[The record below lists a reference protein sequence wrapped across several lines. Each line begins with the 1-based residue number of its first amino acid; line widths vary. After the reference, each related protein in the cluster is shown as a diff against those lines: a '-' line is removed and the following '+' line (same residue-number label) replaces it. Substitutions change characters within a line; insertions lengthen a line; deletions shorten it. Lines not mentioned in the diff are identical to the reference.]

1 MRTVLIPH
9 PSSLIPDMDEST
21 LIQEKLRE
29 YLTLIGPLDRA
40 GDEIELSRKM
50 IRARTEDE
58 LHQIAPALG
67 ALSEVLGIS
76 SIDLL
81 LAKDRRAFMQAAVE
95 RYRYGKIIPP
105 VNATTTSMT
114 QAQASAAAA
123 SANTATNQ
131 TTTQAA
137 PAAPVK

>member
-1 MRTVLIPH
+1 
-9 PSSLIPDMDEST
+9 MDEST

-67 ALSEVLGIS
+67 ALSDVLGIS

-81 LAKDRRAFMQAAVE
+81 LAKDRRAFMQEAVE
-95 RYRYGKIIPP
+95 RSGLSIEEVRLRL
-105 VNATTTSMT
+105 TDEQS
-114 QAQASAAAA
+114 SARDDLRLLGFGE
-123 SANTATNQ
+123 SL
-131 TTTQAA
+131 
-137 PAAPVK
+137 

>member
-1 MRTVLIPH
+1 
-9 PSSLIPDMDEST
+9 MDETT

-40 GDEIELSRKM
+40 GSEIELSRKM

-81 LAKDRRAFMQAAVE
+81 LARDRRAFVQDAVE
-95 RYRYGKIIPP
+95 RSGLSIDEVRLRLTDAK
-105 VNATTTSMT
+105 S
-114 QAQASAAAA
+114 
-123 SANTATNQ
+123 TA
-131 TTTQAA
+131 
-137 PAAPVK
+137 PDDLKLLGFGESL

>member
-1 MRTVLIPH
+1 
-9 PSSLIPDMDEST
+9 MDEST

-29 YLTLIGPLDRA
+29 YLTLVGPLDRA
-40 GDEIELSRKM
+40 GAEIELSRKM

-81 LAKDRRAFMQAAVE
+81 LARDRRAFVQDAVE
-95 RYRYGKIIPP
+95 RSGLSIDEVRLRLSDGQ
-105 VNATTTSMT
+105 S
-114 QAQASAAAA
+114 
-123 SANTATNQ
+123 TARDDL
-131 TTTQAA
+131 
-137 PAAPVK
+137 KLLGFGESL